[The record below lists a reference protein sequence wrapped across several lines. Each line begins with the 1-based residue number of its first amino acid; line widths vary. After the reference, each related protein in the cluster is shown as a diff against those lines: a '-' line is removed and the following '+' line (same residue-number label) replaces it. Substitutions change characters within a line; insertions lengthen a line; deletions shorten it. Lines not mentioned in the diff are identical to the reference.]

1 MAAARKHREITDAIA
16 GISPF
21 IRFVAVIGPS
31 GEVLSYYRREG
42 LKALLDTKSTRH
54 QFSNIAIRNE
64 LESHF
69 DKSLGKV
76 KFAWEERTRV
86 QTISF
91 TIGRLTAWI
100 SIDRKVVRSEVL
112 RIIDSCLPIV
122 KAHS

>member
-1 MAAARKHREITDAIA
+1 MAAAKKHRAITDAIA
-16 GISPF
+16 RISPF
-21 IRFVAVIGPS
+21 IRFVAIVGPS
-31 GEVLSYYRREG
+31 GELLSHYRREG
-42 LKALLDTKSTRH
+42 LKPLLDAKSTH
-54 QFSNIAIRNE
+54 YQFSNIAIKNE

-69 DKSLGKV
+69 DKSLGTV

-112 RIIDSCLPIV
+112 RIIDACLPIV
-122 KAHS
+122 RAHS